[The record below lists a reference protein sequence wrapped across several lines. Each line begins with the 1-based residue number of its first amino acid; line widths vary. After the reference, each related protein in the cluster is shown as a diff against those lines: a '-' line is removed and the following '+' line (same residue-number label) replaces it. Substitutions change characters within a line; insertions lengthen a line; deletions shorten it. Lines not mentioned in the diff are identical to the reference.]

1 MMIRP
6 NKHNHPDKTVVYASF
21 LMLNALKKSR
31 IMPYND
37 LLNLVKHKINS
48 GEYLFLPAL
57 NFLFLLGLV
66 NYQPKTDILVYIEKN
81 HETIEAV

>member
-6 NKHNHPDKTVVYASF
+6 SKHNDPDKTLVYASF
-21 LMLNALKKSR
+21 LMLKRLQKSKIVSYEELLGFIKKE
-31 IMPYND
+31 IT
-37 LLNLVKHKINS
+37 S

-66 NYQPKTDILVYIEKN
+66 NYQAKNDMIEYIEKKQ
-81 HETIEAV
+81 

>member
-6 NKHNHPDKTVVYASF
+6 SKHNDPDKTLIYASF
-21 LMLNALKKSR
+21 LILKRLKKSK
-31 IMPYND
+31 IVSYED
-37 LLNLVKHKINS
+37 LLGFIKKEITS

-66 NYQPKTDILVYIEKN
+66 NYQAKNDMIEYIEKKQ
-81 HETIEAV
+81 

>member
-21 LMLNALKKSR
+21 LMLNALKKTR
-31 IMPYND
+31 VVPYND
-37 LLNLVKHKINS
+37 LLNLVKSKITS

-66 NYQPKTDILVYIEKN
+66 NYQPKTDILEYIEKN
-81 HETIEAV
+81 HEVIESV